1 MNCFDNLDY
10 TNDFESLAALICN
23 CDLIVTIGGFT
34 ASLAGSLGK
43 QSWVLPPARSTWCWH
58 SNSNRIESL
67 WYPNMKFFR
76 QTSINEWQSVFDLIK
91 TEVNLKYKL

>member
-1 MNCFDNLDY
+1 MSNLSEEDKKILEKQDDRKLICFDNLDY
-10 TNDFESLAALICN
+10 TNDFENLAALICN

-58 SNSNRIESL
+58 SNSNRIESSKSMDVTGISPL
-67 WYPNMKFFR
+67 Y
-76 QTSINEWQSVFDLIK
+76 
-91 TEVNLKYKL
+91 